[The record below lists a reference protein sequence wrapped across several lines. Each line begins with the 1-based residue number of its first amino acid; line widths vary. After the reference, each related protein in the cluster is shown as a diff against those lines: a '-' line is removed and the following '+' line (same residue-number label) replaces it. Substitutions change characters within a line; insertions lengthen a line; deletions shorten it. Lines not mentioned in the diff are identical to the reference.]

1 MDLTPLEET
10 RQIVRE
16 NTHGGA
22 SLLLFA
28 LLKTLSAENGQY
40 LYLLNKLREMT
51 PETRR
56 LAYRLMELMAQG
68 GNETGEWKTTVAEI
82 EDLIRKG

>member
-1 MDLTPLEET
+1 MDLTVLEET
-10 RQIVRE
+10 RQIVSD

-40 LYLLNKLREMT
+40 LYLLNKLKDMT

-82 EDLIRKG
+82 EEMIRKG

>member
-10 RQIVRE
+10 RQIVRD

-40 LYLLNKLREMT
+40 LYLLNKLRDMT
-51 PETRR
+51 PETRQ

-68 GNETGEWKTTVAEI
+68 GNETGEWRSTVSEI
-82 EDLIRKG
+82 EEMIRRG

>member
-10 RQIVRE
+10 RQIVSE
-16 NTHGGA
+16 NTHGGP

-40 LYLLNKLREMT
+40 LYLLNKLKDMT
-51 PETRR
+51 PETRQ

-68 GNETGEWKTTVAEI
+68 GNESEVWKSTVAEI
-82 EDLIRKG
+82 EEMIRKG

>member
-10 RQIVRE
+10 RQLVQD

-40 LYLLNKLREMT
+40 LYLLNKLQDMT
-51 PETRR
+51 PETRQ

-68 GNETGEWKTTVAEI
+68 GNETTEWKSAVSEI
-82 EDLIRKG
+82 EDMIRRG